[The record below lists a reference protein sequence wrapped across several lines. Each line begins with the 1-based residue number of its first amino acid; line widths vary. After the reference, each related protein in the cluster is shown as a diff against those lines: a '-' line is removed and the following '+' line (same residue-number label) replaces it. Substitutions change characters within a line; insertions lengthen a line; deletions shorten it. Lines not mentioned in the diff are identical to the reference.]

1 MQIEIRRSKRRRKT
15 VQARVVE
22 DRLVVYAPER
32 INEGRLAE
40 IIENIRKRV
49 EHRQLQAKLNKEVD
63 LAKIAQALNRRYF
76 SGRLRFKSIEWVT
89 NQARRFGSCEYRE
102 GKIRISHR
110 LARMPDWVRDY
121 VIVHELA
128 HLEEPN
134 HSPRFWKLVNRYSYT
149 ERARGFLMAKGMEED
164 ESL

>member
-1 MQIEIRRSKRRRKT
+1 MKIEIIRSKRRKKT
-15 VQARVVE
+15 VQARVVD
-22 DRLVVYAPER
+22 DRLLVYAPER
-32 INEGRLAE
+32 IDEGSLAE
-40 IIENIRKRV
+40 IIESIRKRV
-49 EHRQLQAKLNKEVD
+49 ERRKLQGRLNKEVD
-63 LAKIAQALNRRYF
+63 LAKVAQSLNRKYF

-89 NQARRFGSCEYRE
+89 NQAKRFGSCQYRQ

-110 LARMPDWVRDY
+110 LTRMPDWVRDY

-134 HSPRFWKLVNRYSYT
+134 HSPRFWGLVNRYPYT